1 MGNLCLFS
9 AFIQTWKIDLTP
21 LITSSNGEGESDRVE
36 VRALWDVLDEVKD
49 EDNPTRG
56 SVLRVELAW

>member
-9 AFIQTWKIDLTP
+9 AFVQTWKIDLT
-21 LITSSNGEGESDRVE
+21 LLMTSSDVEAESDQAE

-49 EDNPTRG
+49 EDYPTQG
-56 SVLRVELAW
+56 SVLRGELAW